1 MQTNT
6 TRHRQDQKMIE
17 RPLIRIVDDDQG
29 LAKSFKLLLETM
41 GWESV
46 AYFDGPSFL
55 EADDLSRPGCIVLDV
70 RMPGMTGLEV
80 QEALIAR
87 GSTLPILF
95 LSAHGSIPMAVSTVQ
110 KGAIDFVEKPIEPAE
125 LLAKLNIAV
134 SRSLETHLADRQKAI
149 LLERFNGL
157 TPREREVVREML
169 LGNDANKLIARTL
182 NLEISTVK
190 MHRSNAFMKL
200 GVHSLTEL
208 TRLAQEAGI
217 Q

>member
-1 MQTNT
+1 
-6 TRHRQDQKMIE
+6 
-17 RPLIRIVDDDQG
+17 
-29 LAKSFKLLLETM
+29 
-41 GWESV
+41 
-46 AYFDGPSFL
+46 
-55 EADDLSRPGCIVLDV
+55 
-70 RMPGMTGLEV
+70 MTGLEV

-110 KGAIDFVEKPIEPAE
+110 KGAIDFVEKPIEPVE

>member
-1 MQTNT
+1 
-6 TRHRQDQKMIE
+6 MIE

-29 LAKSFKLLLETM
+29 LAQSFKLLLETM
-41 GWESV
+41 GWESI

-125 LLAKLNIAV
+125 LLAKLNIATPITV
-134 SRSLETHLADRQKAI
+134 VQQRVKTDGLDAQRLRKRSMCHPTITALKSSP
-149 LLERFNGL
+149 F
-157 TPREREVVREML
+157 
-169 LGNDANKLIARTL
+169 
-182 NLEISTVK
+182 ISPWVG
-190 MHRSNAFMKL
+190 S
-200 GVHSLTEL
+200 
-208 TRLAQEAGI
+208 
-217 Q
+217 

>member
-1 MQTNT
+1 
-6 TRHRQDQKMIE
+6 MIE

-55 EADDLSRPGCIVLDV
+55 EAEDLSRPGCIVLDV
-70 RMPGMTGLEV
+70 RIPGMTGLEV